1 MKKRNITPLDF
12 YRMCYT
18 LNPGIMVSV
27 YSATKWGLPLWTG
40 EFRSMPLSYRNATID
55 GMNIFAKDSK
65 IVKLIFTLQ
74 DRSIDYGKA

>member
-18 LNPGIMVSV
+18 LSPDIMVSV
-27 YSATKWGLPLWTG
+27 YSATKGNLPLWKG
-40 EFRSMPLSYRNATID
+40 EFRSMPLSYRNATIED
-55 GMNIFAKDSK
+55 MNIFAKDSK
-65 IVKLIFTLQ
+65 IVKLTFALR